1 MIQLAFASTLLRWLT
16 STHTAAPA
24 MQVCGRTVCQGTQYC
39 TAELICCNS
48 GEVACAGRC
57 CGAGY
62 TCLQGQY
69 CSPLGT
75 VPDDQSTCLQ
85 GIAAATCSIAP
96 CAVHC
101 NTNEPCSQYVVTS
114 KTCHSNRCCR
124 DTVGWKSS
132 HAHSPQPLASA
143 TCRRACM
150 HTATQRYMISS
161 YCSMRNDGN
170 LAICCYV
177 PFVLAGSTVCGGSVC
192 QSPQQCA
199 GEQGAVLC
207 FWSAVKS
214 ANHGAATSHNST
226 TYYLLQPRW
235 CWSGCS
241 SRRIYKHVPV
251 IHSCVHP

>member
-1 MIQLAFASTLLRWLT
+1 M
-16 STHTAAPA
+16 
-24 MQVCGRTVCQGTQYC
+24 RT
-39 TAELICCNS
+39 
-48 GEVACAGRC
+48 
-57 CGAGY
+57 
-62 TCLQGQY
+62 
-69 CSPLGT
+69 
-75 VPDDQSTCLQ
+75 
-85 GIAAATCSIAP
+85 
-96 CAVHC
+96 
-101 NTNEPCSQYVVTS
+101 
-114 KTCHSNRCCR
+114 
-124 DTVGWKSS
+124 
-132 HAHSPQPLASA
+132 SPQPLASA

-199 GEQGAVLC
+199 GEQGVVLC
-207 FWSAVKS
+207 FWSPVKS

-251 IHSCVHP
+251 IHSECTRKSADVQERCWTKHSRAKLVLLRWRQQSTHACRWCDVL